1 LYGFMMLTSQHE
13 SLLARSYMTFSL
25 PIYTT
30 GTDYKI
36 QISAKKRDTKQTR
49 HDKKASDILYWVG
62 GFYCNCALT
71 ISLAHRAVSLVDDR
85 YPAWDRACFK
95 HSEIHSCWKYSRN
108 SPPGNASATSL
119 LLEKILEKVPDD
131 ADHGFEC
138 VFRFVGITVQSS
150 KEPKQTLH
158 VRSKCPS
165 YNKYNFIGKGYLSPH
180 LSIRELYRNTP
191 QEYLRS
197 NCRYSRAFQIHF
209 DPGYRSP
216 VSQPAEEVA

>member
-1 LYGFMMLTSQHE
+1 MLTNQCYE
-13 SLLARSYMTFSL
+13 NLFARSYMTFSL

-30 GTDYKI
+30 EQITGSKFLQKKI
-36 QISAKKRDTKQTR
+36 QNKHDTTKKPAISFIGWED
-49 HDKKASDILYWVG
+49 L
-62 GFYCNCALT
+62 YCNCALT

-180 LSIRELYRNTP
+180 LSIRE
-191 QEYLRS
+191 
-197 NCRYSRAFQIHF
+197 
-209 DPGYRSP
+209 
-216 VSQPAEEVA
+216 